1 MLGRASFFG
10 RVFAPLSNKRA
21 KTPWLPETGKFL
33 PDKGRSIL
41 LYRAASGF
49 SARRSQHPPYMER
62 PRFSQDT
69 TGQNRGTERSANG
82 GLSLVSAILFA
93 IQLLVTVVVGI
104 YFYTQLR
111 AQRKTQPAHRR
122 ESGREFERLQKM
134 RALKLSEP
142 LAERVRPAKFADIVG
157 QEDGIKSLKA
167 ILCGKNPQH
176 VLIYG
181 PPGIG
186 KTCAAR
192 LVLEAAKKSPGT
204 PFAQNAPFIEM
215 DATCVRFDE
224 RAIADPLIGS
234 VHDPIYQ
241 GAGPLGVQ
249 GIPQPKPG
257 AVSKAHGGV
266 LFLDEIG
273 ELHPIQMNKLLKV
286 LEDRKVMLESAYYNA
301 DDNSIPRYIH
311 DIFKN
316 GLPAD
321 FRLVG
326 ATTRSPQEISPALRS
341 RCMEVFF
348 RALEP
353 DEVADIAYNSAKRAG
368 FALSHEDAELVGRFA
383 ACGRDAV
390 NIVQMCAGLAQM
402 DERTEI
408 RTEDVEWVIYSG
420 HYAARPEQR
429 ADTQNR
435 VGVVHGL
442 AIVGSYQGATMEIEA
457 VAQRGSGKLVITGIV
472 EEEEIGAESR
482 RIKRKSTARSSLEN
496 VMTLLHSMGY
506 RTQDFD
512 LHINFPG
519 GTPVDGPSAGVAMA
533 VVAASALTGRPVD
546 GHVAVTGE
554 VSVRGLVKP
563 VGGVPGKVEAAERAG
578 LTTVLIPADN
588 QLERF
593 EHTTIQVLP
602 ISTLDEAIERML
614 LPVSAIE
621 REEAPLAP
629 KGAPVPVMAAE
640 EQTAAGKAEAAQ

>member
-1 MLGRASFFG
+1 M
-10 RVFAPLSNKRA
+10 
-21 KTPWLPETGKFL
+21 
-33 PDKGRSIL
+33 I
-41 LYRAASGF
+41 
-49 SARRSQHPPYMER
+49 
-62 PRFSQDT
+62 
-69 TGQNRGTERSANG
+69 
-82 GLSLVSAILFA
+82 SAILFG
-93 IQLLVTVVVGI
+93 IQLLVTIVVGV
-104 YFYTQLR
+104 YFYTQIR
-111 AQRKTQPAHRR
+111 NQRKTQPALRR
-122 ESGREFERLQKM
+122 DSGREFEKLQKL
-134 RALKLSEP
+134 RALKLTEP
-142 LAERVRPAKFADIVG
+142 LAEKVRPATFSDIIG
-157 QEDGIKSLKA
+157 QEDGIKSLMA

-176 VLIYG
+176 VIIYG

-204 PFAQNAPFIEM
+204 PFAADAPFIEM

-249 GIPQPKPG
+249 GVPQPKPG
-257 AVSKAHGGV
+257 AVTKAHGGV

-286 LEDRKVMLESAYYNA
+286 LEDRKVMLESAYYQP
-301 DDNSIPRYIH
+301 DDHGTPRHIH

-326 ATTRSPQEISPALRS
+326 ATTRSPSEISPALRS
-341 RCMEVFF
+341 RCMEIYF

-353 DEVADIAYNSAKRAG
+353 EEVADIAFHSAQRAG
-368 FALSHEDAELVGRFA
+368 YTMKKEDAELVGRFA
-383 ACGRDAV
+383 SCGRDAV

-402 DERTEI
+402 EERTQI
-408 RTEDVEWVIYSG
+408 LTKDVEWVVYSG
-420 HYAARPEQR
+420 HYAARPQQQ
-429 ADTQNR
+429 ADTADR

-442 AIVGSYQGATMEIEA
+442 AIVGSHQGVTMEIEA
-457 VAQRGSGKLVITGIV
+457 VAQKGTGKLRITGIV
-472 EEEEIGAESR
+472 EEEELVGDSR
-482 RIKRKSTARSSLEN
+482 RIRRKSSARSSLEN
-496 VMTLLHSMGY
+496 VMTLLSSMGY
-506 RTQDFD
+506 PTDSYD

-554 VSVRGLVKP
+554 VSVLGAVKP
-563 VGGVPGKVEAAERAG
+563 VGGVPGKVEAAQRAG

-593 EHTTIQVLP
+593 EHATVQVMP
-602 ISTLDEAIERML
+602 IHTLREALERML
-614 LPVSAIE
+614 LPSAVVH
-621 REEAPLAP
+621 PL
-629 KGAPVPVMAAE
+629 PV
-640 EQTAAGKAEAAQ
+640 QTAEPLSSPAVSLPVLIAGEQLASGKS

>member
-1 MLGRASFFG
+1 M
-10 RVFAPLSNKRA
+10 
-21 KTPWLPETGKFL
+21 
-33 PDKGRSIL
+33 
-41 LYRAASGF
+41 
-49 SARRSQHPPYMER
+49 
-62 PRFSQDT
+62 
-69 TGQNRGTERSANG
+69 
-82 GLSLVSAILFA
+82 VSAILFA

-104 YFYTQLR
+104 YFYSQLR
-111 AQRKTQPAHRR
+111 TQRKTQPAHRR

-134 RALKLSEP
+134 RALKLTEP
-142 LAERVRPAKFADIVG
+142 LAERVRPAKFSDIVG

-192 LVLEAAKKSPGT
+192 LVLEAAKKSAGT
-204 PFAQNAPFIEM
+204 PFLQNAPFIEM

-286 LEDRKVMLESAYYNA
+286 LEDRKVMLESAYYNP
-301 DDNSIPRYIH
+301 DDAGVPRYIH

-341 RCMEVFF
+341 RCMEVYF

-353 DEVADIAYNSAKRAG
+353 DEVADIAFNSAKRAG
-368 FALSHEDAELVGRFA
+368 FAMSHDDAELIGRFA
-383 ACGRDAV
+383 SCGRDAV

-402 DERTEI
+402 DERMEI
-408 RTEDVEWVIYSG
+408 CTEDVEWVIYSG

-442 AIVGSYQGATMEIEA
+442 AIIGSHQGATMEIEA

-496 VMTLLHSMGY
+496 VMTLLHAMGY
-506 RTQDFD
+506 RTQDYD

-533 VVAASALTGRPVD
+533 VVMASALTGRPVD

-588 QLERF
+588 RLERF
-593 EHTTIQVLP
+593 EHTTIEVMP
-602 ISTLDEAIERML
+602 INTLEEAIDRML
-614 LPVSAIE
+614 LPVSAIA
-621 REEAPLAP
+621 REDAPAAP
-629 KGAPVPVMAAE
+629 GITPVPVLAAE
-640 EQTAAGKAEAAQ
+640 EKTAASKG